1 MNLTSSEIGR
11 LGDISTLYEG
21 AGYPKPGNV
30 HRTQNFKNMYF
41 EDFLVSSVVI
51 KDNLEQVAQKT
62 FKCYPNSLNEV
73 NLGQNILNCVKETSN
88 LVNTNTNLGI
98 CMLLIPI
105 ASAVA
110 TLVNQN
116 SINSLADNLDVLIKN
131 TQVNDAIALT
141 NSIKISEAGGMENK
155 PSKYDINDND
165 TIDEIIENKIT
176 MYDLLKFSEKYDK
189 ISYELV
195 NKLPVITKI
204 GYPEY
209 INTLNGFSR
218 NDATIQTFL
227 TILANVPDTLISRK
241 YGEEISN
248 NVTKTAKK
256 ILDNTDIGT
265 KERLDAL
272 NKFDSYLYNKKY
284 NPGTTADFTAASIF
298 VGLLD
303 KYFKTGI

>member
-1 MNLTSSEIGR
+1 MNLTSSEIGK
-11 LGDISTLYEG
+11 LGEIATLYEV
-21 AGYPKPGNV
+21 AAYPKPGNV
-30 HRTQNFKNMYF
+30 HRTHDFENMSF

-51 KDNLEQVAQKT
+51 KDNLQHVAEKT
-62 FKCYPNSLNEV
+62 FKCYPNLLNEV
-73 NLGQNILNCVKETSN
+73 NLGENILNCVKDTNN

-98 CMLLIPI
+98 SMLLIPI

-110 TLVNQN
+110 TLVNHD
-116 SINSLADNLDVLIKN
+116 SINSLADNLDILIKN

-141 NSIKISEAGGMENK
+141 NSIKISHAGGMQNK
-155 PSKYDINDND
+155 PSKYDINDSD

-176 MYDLLKFSEKYDK
+176 MYDLLKISEKYDK
-189 ISYELV
+189 ISYDLV

-209 INTLNGFSR
+209 INVINDFSR
-218 NDATIQTFL
+218 NDATIQTYL

-248 NVTKTAKK
+248 NISKMAKE

-265 KERLDAL
+265 KNRLDAL
-272 NKFDSYLYNKKY
+272 NKFDSYLHNKKY
-284 NPGTTADFTAASIF
+284 NPGTTADFTAASLF

-303 KYFKTGI
+303 KYFNTGI